1 MVCMKKIKWCAVACC
16 LFVCTLLVT
25 ACEDAPEHS
34 QKSED
39 DNVISLSTEQYVTIE
54 EAKKQMQE
62 LAGKTVL
69 GFELPEQIQ
78 VPDVVDIFKVS
89 LYKWYPDR
97 EKELKN
103 AVKNLWQDYGKVD
116 WTKKKEKRF
125 SNKIYDAYYGAEKQ
139 DKKSGLVYSYDSDGF
154 LCGDSLNDTELTSE
168 DCVKE
173 FDLEWGDTVPEEEM
187 YPLAGGET
195 TVAEAIAFT
204 EDLLEKHL
212 SELEQNQ
219 FEYKVQHVYVMKNKD
234 TGFYDYNMVIG
245 RIYEGVPIDTSSDFI
260 VSEGKSYYKT
270 HCGAH
275 IIAIMR
281 NKNSLDYI
289 STSRELFEIDSVAEK
304 EKIIAPK
311 WALQKM
317 NEEIAH
323 DTDIRFTEC
332 GLVYLLVQDNR
343 LSVVDKQD
351 VYQQVDETTYLR
363 PVWLFTQEGN
373 GGAAGNLTKDSH
385 GISVIVDA
393 LDTNLYYYESTS
405 AY

>member
-1 MVCMKKIKWCAVACC
+1 MKKIKWCAVACC
-16 LFVCTLLVT
+16 LFVCIFLVT

-39 DNVISLSTEQYVTIE
+39 DNAIGLSTEQYVTIE
-54 EAKKQMQE
+54 EAKNQIQE

-78 VPDVVDIFKVS
+78 LPDVVDIFKVS

-97 EKELKN
+97 EKDLKN
-103 AVKNLWQDYGKVD
+103 AVKNMWQDYGKVD

-125 SNKIYDAYYGAEKQ
+125 SSKIYDTYYGSEKR

-195 TVAEAIAFT
+195 TVAEAIDFT

-234 TGFYDYNMVIG
+234 TELYDYNMVIG
-245 RIYEGVPIDTSSDFI
+245 RIYKGVPIDTSSDFI

-323 DTDIRFTEC
+323 NTGIRFTEC

-343 LSVVDKQD
+343 LSDIDKQD

-373 GGAAGNLTKDSH
+373 GGASGNLTKDSH